1 MSGYRAYKFRI
12 YPDAKQEIVLRKIIG
27 CSRKIYNLMLADRQE
42 LYSLFKTGSIDKDT
56 FKLMSKDILPS
67 KYKKMEEYDYLKE
80 ADASAFSC
88 EWTNLNSSYTNFF
101 KDRAAFPKFK
111 SKNKDKWSYKTL
123 ATNNNIRFVEN
134 DKCLKLPKVY

>member
-1 MSGYRAYKFRI
+1 MSGYRAYQFRI

-88 EWTNLNSSYTNFF
+88 EWTNLNSSYTNFL
-101 KDRAAFPKFK
+101 
-111 SKNKDKWSYKTL
+111 KTEQHFL
-123 ATNNNIRFVEN
+123 SLSLRTKINGHIKHLLPIIIFV
-134 DKCLKLPKVY
+134 L